1 MASQIYLAFCLV
13 LFLQN
18 VATGF
23 SKVEAEADVL
33 KESGNG
39 AEHRPYQEAS
49 QFCWNKPEIKYS
61 SEEFKSRLIQN
72 CIKAVLKEQVR
83 TFLLLTS
90 VVIITHYLNLGT
102 QFNTTDSSVPKNIK
116 NQAQS
121 LTFDNIRSNN
131 F

>member
-83 TFLLLTS
+83 TSFLLTS
-90 VVIITHYLNLGT
+90 VVIITHYLTLGT
-102 QFNTTDSSVPKNIK
+102 QLNTTDSSVPKNIYNFCPSSK
-116 NQAQS
+116 
-121 LTFDNIRSNN
+121 LNI
-131 F
+131 